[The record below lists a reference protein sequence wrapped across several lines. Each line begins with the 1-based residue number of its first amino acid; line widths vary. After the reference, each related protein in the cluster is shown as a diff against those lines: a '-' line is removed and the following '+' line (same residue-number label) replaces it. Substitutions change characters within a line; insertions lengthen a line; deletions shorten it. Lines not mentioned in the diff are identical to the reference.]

1 MTRHLWLIA
10 FSGALTVAAAAGPL
24 LVMGQGIPVQ
34 QGSTHYPWRATGPAQ
49 GDALSAPGSPTA
61 VPAPP
66 QLSPSGS
73 LRRMFQASAA
83 RQDEQPATGSGVA
96 QNLTDDVPM
105 PPASVPTQAIE
116 QRPALT
122 VQSNA
127 TDPDDAGLARRSPGD
142 WCCLGEVQRLVGT
155 LPNGMTIAG
164 FAQNGWH
171 SRDIIAF
178 NNRSDEFNSHQN
190 WLYVERLADAASNRP
205 FGFRIDGLYGIDAQE
220 IQATGN
226 SPTGAPSGWDN
237 SWDNGS
243 YGWALPQAYIEFAN
257 CMSRVK
263 IGKFLSPIGFE
274 SVPSSEN
281 FFYSRTYARTF
292 TEPFSHTGLLVE
304 REATD
309 GVTMLGGLTAGWDTG
324 FDRTDNGFNG
334 LAGVRFRPRDR
345 FALGLTSSFGDTGHR
360 GSGVLQTATA
370 EVELAPKVT
379 WGLQGDFLN
388 LQSNDE
394 LGLSNYLFYCHNR
407 CLSFGTRL
415 EWWKSDQFFGSSTST
430 WDWTIGANFRPHANV
445 VIRPEIRADW
455 GAAAVN
461 EWDPV
466 VGVDAVILF

>member
-1 MTRHLWLIA
+1 MHRRLWLIA
-10 FSGALTVAAAAGPL
+10 LSGSLWLVAATAWDSLFA
-24 LVMGQGIPVQ
+24 QGIPVH
-34 QGSTHYPWRATGPAQ
+34 QGSTHYPWRATGPATGAGAGQ
-49 GDALSAPGSPTA
+49 A
-61 VPAPP
+61 VQPAAPAPP
-66 QLSPSGS
+66 QIAPGGS
-73 LRRMFQASAA
+73 LLRMFPASTA
-83 RQDEQPATGSGVA
+83 RQDEQQPATGGGVA
-96 QNLTDDVPM
+96 RNLNDDVPE
-105 PPASVPTQAIE
+105 PPSSTPVPAIE
-116 QRPALT
+116 QRPALS
-122 VQSNA
+122 VRSNA
-127 TDPDDAGLARRSPGD
+127 TDPDDAGLARSPGD

-155 LPNGMTIAG
+155 LPNGLTVGG
-164 FAQNGWH
+164 FSQNGWH
-171 SRDIIAF
+171 SRDILGF

-190 WLYVERLADAASNRP
+190 WLYVGREADAGCGRP

-226 SPTGAPSGWDN
+226 SPNGAPTGWDN

-257 CMSRVK
+257 CMNRVK

-304 REATD
+304 RDAGNGAT
-309 GVTMLGGLTAGWDTG
+309 MIGGLTAGWNTG

-345 FALGLTSSFGDTGHR
+345 FSLGLTSSFGDTGYR

-370 EVELAPKVT
+370 EVQLAPKVT

-407 CLSFGTRL
+407 CLAFGTRL

-430 WDWTIGANFRPHANV
+430 WDWTIGANYRPHANV

-455 GAAAVN
+455 GAAALS
-461 EWDPV
+461 EWDPA
-466 VGVDAVILF
+466 VGIDAVILF